1 MTSVTCPACLH
12 TTPVL
17 AKAGDARPV
26 CLRCRAPITV
36 ELLSPAGLTAEGAVP
51 STAPA
56 AHEVVPFTGVPG
68 GSLIG
73 FLVAVGVGLVAAV
86 AVGYATAYLRQHLWF
101 VLVFALFYGLILG
114 GITGLGVRAGKY
126 RRQEGAVAAGAI
138 VGVTGAFLLHYFGYR
153 IAMQDMPALGLISFW
168 TYMDLRCTV
177 GTSIGSIE
185 LGYKGTAIYWSLEA
199 LVVVIASAAAATWPV
214 KRPFCAE
221 CNVWKEKKQLGAF
234 KIDGPQ
240 AVSAITNGQPL
251 EMVATATADDRVVIS
266 LYRCPRCGDAAG
278 LEADVS
284 ATRGKGEGAATMTA
298 IVTYPAAAA
307 ADFEQARRTCEE
319 RGYGTK

>member
-1 MTSVTCPACLH
+1 MLDPAELVGDGSSASPS
-12 TTPVL
+12 TTP
-17 AKAGDARPV
+17 
-26 CLRCRAPITV
+26 
-36 ELLSPAGLTAEGAVP
+36 AV
-51 STAPA
+51 
-56 AHEVVPFTGVPG
+56 HEVTPFAGVPG
-68 GSLIG
+68 GSPIG
-73 FLVAVGVGLVAAV
+73 FLVALAVGLIGAFV
-86 AVGYATAYLRQHLWF
+86 VGYAVAYLRQHLWF

-126 RRQEGAVAAGAI
+126 RRQEGAVAAGAL
-138 VGVTGAFLLHYFGYR
+138 VGVAGAFLLHYFGYR
-153 IAMQDMPALGLISFW
+153 IAIQDMPALGLISFW
-168 TYMDLRCTV
+168 TYMDLRCAI

-185 LGYKGTAIYWSLEA
+185 LGYAGTAIYWGLEA
-199 LVVVIASAAAATWPV
+199 IVVVIGTAAATTWPV

-234 KIDGPQ
+234 KIDGPR

-251 EMVATATADDRVVIS
+251 EMVAPATADDRVVIS

-307 ADFEQARRTCEE
+307 ADFETARRTCEE
-319 RGYGTK
+319 RGYLTK